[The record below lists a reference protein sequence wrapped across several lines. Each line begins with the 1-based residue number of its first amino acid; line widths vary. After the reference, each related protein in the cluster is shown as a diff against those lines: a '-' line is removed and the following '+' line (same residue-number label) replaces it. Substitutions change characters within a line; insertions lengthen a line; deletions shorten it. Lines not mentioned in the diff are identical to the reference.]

1 VILPGGRRL
10 TLTAWALALLAAAG
24 AVRLALSGDLAP
36 AVAFAPG
43 EAPRN
48 AGPGDGARRA
58 RAAALVEAGRRAQAR
73 GDLAGALA
81 CFREAVLLDG
91 RLAERGAPGALGPA
105 FEEDV
110 RRWVKAIRAGTLAV
124 PPAAAEDASFLF
136 RRLFGGCG

>member
-24 AVRLALSGDLAP
+24 AVRLVLSGDLAP

-81 CFREAVLLDG
+81 CFR
-91 RLAERGAPGALGPA
+91 
-105 FEEDV
+105 
-110 RRWVKAIRAGTLAV
+110 
-124 PPAAAEDASFLF
+124 
-136 RRLFGGCG
+136 